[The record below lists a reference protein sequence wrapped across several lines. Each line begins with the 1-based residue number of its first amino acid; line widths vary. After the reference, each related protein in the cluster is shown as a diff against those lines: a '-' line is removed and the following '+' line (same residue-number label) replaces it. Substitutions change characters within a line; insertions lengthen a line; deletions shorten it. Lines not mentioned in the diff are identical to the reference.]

1 MAAVPMD
8 RSAGFATTE
17 AAIPSHL
24 RAGFASMRSSL
35 RTTVALW
42 SSAASTTSSRRW
54 RSCSSSVIAGALQQ
68 LVQAVLVALQHLD
81 RLVEDRMALLGL
93 EVDVRP
99 AARAREEEDG
109 GRDRDDHRPVLL
121 ARIEREGEERET
133 RAHRA
138 NARRGHSPQV
148 ADDVGRFAEHG
159 LVPSGARRGS
169 R

>member
-1 MAAVPMD
+1 MD

-35 RTTVALW
+35 RTTVARW

-54 RSCSSSVIAGALQQ
+54 RSCSSSVIARALQQ
-68 LVQAVLVALQHLD
+68 VVQAVLVALQHLD

-99 AARAREEEDG
+99 ATGAGEQEDR
-109 GRDRDDHRPVLL
+109 GRDRDDHGPVLL
-121 ARIEREGEERET
+121 ARVERKGEDREQQAERDEVERGDGDDDESHQPGLLFLQLDDEQLET
-133 RAHRA
+133 RAH
-138 NARRGHSPQV
+138 
-148 ADDVGRFAEHG
+148 
-159 LVPSGARRGS
+159 
-169 R
+169 